1 MTNKQIVLD
10 LLDRLPTNASL
21 HEIAREVDFIAAVRE
36 GLKELERG
44 EEIPVEQIE
53 QELPAWI
60 IK

>member
-10 LLDRLPTNASL
+10 LLDRLPTDASL

-36 GLKELERG
+36 GLEELERG
-44 EEIPVEQIE
+44 EEIPIEQIE
-53 QELPAWI
+53 RELPTWI

>member
-10 LLDRLPTNASL
+10 LLDRIPKDASL
-21 HEIAREVDFIAAVRE
+21 HEIAREVDFIAAVRD
-36 GLKELERG
+36 GLDELDRG

-53 QELPAWI
+53 QELPTWI